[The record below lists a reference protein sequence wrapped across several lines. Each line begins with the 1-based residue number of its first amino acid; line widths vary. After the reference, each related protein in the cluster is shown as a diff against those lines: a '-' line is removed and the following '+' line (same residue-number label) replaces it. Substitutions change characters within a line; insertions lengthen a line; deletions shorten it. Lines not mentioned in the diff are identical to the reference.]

1 MRILLLTQWKPSRGG
16 VVKHVENL
24 IANSK
29 HTFEIITYIPN
40 INVRIIR
47 PFFFLVFGVLRGIF
61 KNFDIIHAHYTI
73 PQGLLGVILK
83 KIKRKPLILT
93 LHGSDITELANSSL
107 FRPLVRW
114 IISNSDGIIAV
125 SKYLKMQALELGVE
139 ETKFRV
145 IYGGVSASRSK
156 YMGIK
161 NKGVVFVGSLV
172 KQKGVD
178 ILIKSFEIVGKKH
191 SDSKLIIIGDGS
203 ERKVLEKLARE
214 LRIDVVFHGYLDDFR
229 DILNKSLV
237 FVLPSRTEGF
247 GLVLL
252 EAMEARIPIIATDV
266 GGIKEIVVN
275 DENGLLVKKEDV
287 NSLADAINKI
297 IEDNDLKNRLIFG
310 GRKTIKKFSWSRMA
324 DEVDVFYKEIA
335 KRDY

>member
-1 MRILLLTQWKPSRGG
+1 
-16 VVKHVENL
+16 
-24 IANSK
+24 
-29 HTFEIITYIPN
+29 
-40 INVRIIR
+40 
-47 PFFFLVFGVLRGIF
+47 
-61 KNFDIIHAHYTI
+61 
-73 PQGLLGVILK
+73 
-83 KIKRKPLILT
+83 
-93 LHGSDITELANSSL
+93 
-107 FRPLVRW
+107 
-114 IISNSDGIIAV
+114 
-125 SKYLKMQALELGVE
+125 
-139 ETKFRV
+139 
-145 IYGGVSASRSK
+145 
-156 YMGIK
+156 MGIK